1 MKILKFAV
9 NNYKGITGGLENN
22 VIEFASSNSIFIF
35 GQNNVGKSTFL
46 KAYEAFYDDKIV
58 PDDFTYEKKLDI
70 VVEMSLEVNEE
81 SDKEAINKG
90 TGNKFDNL
98 KAKYLDASGTLM
110 LRKTWRVSDNGKV
123 SVNETYNIKTSSW
136 EAISYGGIGLHP
148 AFQALILKPLFI
160 KAMPS
165 EDQVEKIVNEILKEA
180 ATRKLSAKDNSE
192 LKEAEATI
200 TRLQEKVY
208 SKADITAYKG
218 KVNERFKTLF
228 STYEIDIDDGTSKAK
243 YTHDKIGMDFK
254 INFKRTDNSQPSSY
268 LQMGH
273 GAVRMAIFL
282 LMLMRD
288 ELREGGTVEKNFL
301 VLFEE
306 PELFLHPNLTK
317 KLRKLIYEV
326 SGDDMP
332 FQVLCASHSPQMI
345 DISKDHTSLVRMT
358 KAVSGDTSLYQV
370 VKDDLKNPEQ
380 ETKADVKQK
389 IYELLRIDPF
399 ICESFYADEVVL
411 VEGDTEA
418 IMLRGYEQEFGFN
431 GKDIF
436 VVNCHSSAN
445 IPFYQKIFSKFNI
458 KYSVICDTDHFIAK
472 KGDAEGTNRTGWDEK
487 TENPKFTS
495 HIQKSIMEQYE
506 IDAAKGKTGRFF
518 VFPETFEPCHAKLK
532 APFTFNDTGSSK
544 AIKADKYWKQIIENK
559 SDKALDSV
567 PIISY
572 IKSIVS

>member
-9 NNYKGITGGLENN
+9 NNYKGITGGLEKN
-22 VIEFASSNSIFIF
+22 VIDFASSNSIFIF

-46 KAYEAFYDDKIV
+46 KAYEAFYDDKVV

-70 VVEMSLEVNEE
+70 VVEMSLEVTEGG
-81 SDKEAINKG
+81 DKEAINKG

-98 KAKYLDASGTLM
+98 KTKYLDASGTLM
-110 LRKTWRVSDNGKV
+110 LRKTWRASDNGKV
-123 SVNETYNIKTSSW
+123 SINETYNVQTSSW
-136 EAISYGGIGLHP
+136 ESISYGGIGLHP

-160 KAMPS
+160 KAMPN
-165 EDQVEKIVNEILKEA
+165 EDQVEKIVNEILREA
-180 ATRKLSAKDNSE
+180 ATRKLSDKDSLE
-192 LKEAEATI
+192 LKDAEATI

-208 SKADITAYKG
+208 SKADINAYKE

-228 STYEIDIDDGTSKAK
+228 SSYEIDIDDGTSKAK

-254 INFKRTDNSQPSSY
+254 IDFKRTDNSQPSSY

-288 ELREGGTVEKNFL
+288 ELREKGTVEKNFL

-326 SGDDMP
+326 SDNNMP

-345 DISKDHTSLVRMT
+345 DIRKDHTSLVRMT
-358 KAVSGDTSLYQV
+358 KGVDGDTSLYQI

-399 ICESFYADEVVL
+399 VCESFYADEVIL

-418 IMLRGYEQEFGFN
+418 ILLRGYEQEFGLN
-431 GKDIF
+431 NKDIF

-472 KGDAEGTNRTGWDEK
+472 KGDTPGTNRTGWDGK

-495 HIQKSIMEQYE
+495 HIQKSIMDQFEEDLE
-506 IDAAKGKTGRFF
+506 IGLARHFF
-518 VFPETFEPCHAKLK
+518 VFPETFEPCHEKLNT
-532 APFTFNDTGSSK
+532 PFKFDDRGASK
-544 AIKADKYWKQIIENK
+544 AVKADKYWKQILENK
-559 SDKALDSV
+559 SDKALDDV

-572 IKSIVS
+572 IKSIIS

>member
-9 NNYKGITGGLENN
+9 NNYRGIGGGIDKNC
-22 VIEFASSNSIFIF
+22 IDFSSSNSIFIF
-35 GQNNVGKSTFL
+35 GQNNFGKSTFL
-46 KAYEAFYDDKIV
+46 RGYEAFYNDKVV
-58 PDDFTYEKKLDI
+58 PTDFNYDNELDI
-70 VVEMSLEVNEE
+70 VIEINLEVNEQ

-98 KAKYLDASGTLM
+98 KTKYLDENGTLL
-110 LRKTWRVSDNGKV
+110 LRKTWPSAQAGRTS
-123 SVNETYNIKTSSW
+123 SNETFNVQTREW
-136 EAISYGGIGLHP
+136 ESISYGSIGLHP
-148 AFQALILKPLFI
+148 AFQALIMKPLFI
-160 KAMPS
+160 EAMPS

-180 ATRKLSAKDNSE
+180 ATRKLSANDNLE
-192 LKEAEATI
+192 LQEAENTI

-208 SKADITAYKG
+208 SKTDINAYKQ
-218 KVNERFKTLF
+218 KVNDKFKSLF
-228 STYEIDIDDGTSKAK
+228 SAYEIDIDDGTSKAK

-254 INFKRTDNSQPSSY
+254 IGFKRTDNDQPSSY

-288 ELREGGTVEKNFL
+288 ELREEGTVEKNFL

-306 PELFLHPNLTK
+306 PKLFLHPNLTK

-358 KAVSGDTSLYQV
+358 KDNSAETSLFQV
-370 VKDDLKNPEQ
+370 EKEDLKNPEQ
-380 ETKADVKQK
+380 QTKAEVKQK

-399 ICESFYADEVVL
+399 ICESFYADEVIL

-418 IMLRGYEQEFGFN
+418 IILRGYEQEFGFN

-436 VVNCHSSAN
+436 VVNCHSSTN

-458 KYSVICDTDHFIAK
+458 KYSVICDTDHYIAK
-472 KGDAEGTNRTGWDEK
+472 EGDAPGTNRTGWDDN
-487 TENPKFTS
+487 TENPKFIS
-495 HIQKSIMEQYE
+495 GIQKSIMDQYE
-506 IDAAKGKTGRFF
+506 LDALQSKTGRYF
-518 VFPETFEPCHAKLK
+518 VFPETFEPCHSKLND
-532 APFTFNDTGSSK
+532 PFKFNDVGSSK
-544 AIKADKYWKQIIENK
+544 AVKANTYWKQL
-559 SDKALDSV
+559 LDSKDHALFAEV
-567 PIISY
+567 PVIQY
-572 IKSIVS
+572 IKAITG